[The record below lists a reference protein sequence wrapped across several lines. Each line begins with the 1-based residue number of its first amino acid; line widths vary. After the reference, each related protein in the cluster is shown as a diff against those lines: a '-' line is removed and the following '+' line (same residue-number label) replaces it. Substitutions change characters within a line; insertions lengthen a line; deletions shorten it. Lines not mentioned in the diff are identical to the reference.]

1 MSSSNLANV
10 PLDCRPLAAACDSMI
25 HDVLLS
31 VRRRRWVATSRAAHQ
46 LVRYRALDSNIG
58 LVDRSEVSMMV
69 VGEK

>member
-31 VRRRRWVATSRAAHQ
+31 VRRRRWWQQAVLHISEFDIEHWTQTSA
-46 LVRYRALDSNIG
+46 
-58 LVDRSEVSMMV
+58 
-69 VGEK
+69 